1 MLAMTAP
8 RTSTPTW
15 RTRLTRTA
23 TKLAATWFLFSVLL
37 TPDGVTV
44 DWASYLATYGAMLAF
59 ALVGLAGSM
68 LCRAKKEESR
78 VSHGIICASFIAG
91 FFVVTLG
98 PVYRLRW

>member
-1 MLAMTAP
+1 M
-8 RTSTPTW
+8 
-15 RTRLTRTA
+15 A
-23 TKLAATWFLFSVLL
+23 TKLVVTWFLFSVLL
-37 TPDGVTV
+37 TPGEVTV

-59 ALVGLAGSM
+59 ALVGLAGFL

-78 VSHGIICASFIAG
+78 VSHGIICALLIVG